1 MVIAHLLFAGGADG
15 RGLQRGLERHGL
27 LEQLVVEDADGV
39 GQRLLD
45 VAGQLGRSLVL
56 AQHRLA
62 ELALI
67 LGGGVEDLVL
77 DHIDHG
83 GRFDVDDLAVLLHVD
98 LVAGEHF
105 LLRVNAV
112 LHHQFDVLGQN
123 IGRQGVGGAAQIRKT
138 AARSLLDPRLLIAVA
153 VKDDAAMLD
162 ERLAHKVV
170 QRLVEVRRFLEHRV
184 EPAEL
189 LRHDGVEHRDR
200 AGDGL
205 AGAGHTE
212 LELVA
217 GEGHGRGTVAVGGV
231 LRDGGQ
237 HVHADAQ
244 RLALGLGIVALTD
257 DGVDDALQL
266 GAEEDGDD
274 GRRRFLR
281 AETVIVAREGDG
293 AAQQLLILVHALD
306 EGGEEEQEHGVLAG
320 RFAGGE
326 QILARVGRERPVDVL
341 TGAVDAGKGLFM
353 QQADETVALGDLL
366 HRLHDEL
373 VLIVGGVGVAV
384 DGSHLVLTG
393 GDLVVLGLGEHAE
406 LPQLLVQLLHKG
418 RHARADDAEV
428 VVVQLLALGRLAAE
442 EGAAAQP
449 QILTLEVQLAVNEE
463 ILLLGADLRRDL
475 TDVLLAV
482 EKMQQLHRFAAN
494 RLVRAQ
500 QRGLLVQRRAAVGA
514 EHRRDAEAAVL
525 DEGKGG
531 GVPCAVAARLKG
543 RAQAAGG
550 EARSVGL
557 AAHQFLAGEVHD
569 DLAAADGI
577 DKAVVLFG
585 GDAGQGLKPMGK
597 MRRAMLQR
605 PGLHGLG
612 DIVRGGQWQ
621 RLAAFQTV
629 APDFHRLMRNI
640 LLHRSLIKGHRT
652 KQLGNTIFFT
662 HRYEPPYS
670 FFIYKKYG

>member
-45 VAGQLGRSLVL
+45 VAGQLGRGLVL

-67 LGGGVEDLVL
+67 LGGGVEDLML

-123 IGRQGVGGAAQIRKT
+123 IGRQGVGGAAQICKA
-138 AARSLLDPRLLIAVA
+138 AARGLLDPRLLIAVA

-184 EPAEL
+184 ELAEL
-189 LRHDGVEHRDR
+189 LRHDGVEHRDG

-217 GEGHGRGTVAVGGV
+217 GEGHGRGAVAVGGV

-281 AETVIVAREGDG
+281 AKTVIVAREGDG

-306 EGGEEEQEHGVLAG
+306 EGGEEKQEHGVLAG

-353 QQADETVALGDLL
+353 QQADEAVALGHLL

-428 VVVQLLALGRLAAE
+428 VVVQLLTLGRLAAE

-514 EHRRDAEAAVL
+514 EHRRDAKAAVL

-543 RAQAAGG
+543 RAQTAGG
-550 EARSVGL
+550 EARGVGL
-557 AAHQFLAGEVHD
+557 AAHQLLA
-569 DLAAADGI
+569 
-577 DKAVVLFG
+577 
-585 GDAGQGLKPMGK
+585 
-597 MRRAMLQR
+597 
-605 PGLHGLG
+605 
-612 DIVRGGQWQ
+612 
-621 RLAAFQTV
+621 
-629 APDFHRLMRNI
+629 
-640 LLHRSLIKGHRT
+640 
-652 KQLGNTIFFT
+652 
-662 HRYEPPYS
+662 
-670 FFIYKKYG
+670 